1 MYLLSIKHKMNI
13 YLFLIKKGEPKT
25 ILPMKLK
32 HLPYLLH
39 FHSNF
44 LSLPRE
50 IATTYSGN
58 LSILLKIPIA
68 NLQRCL
74 GWISTPP
81 PFSPKGFTQ
90 CVPSLP
96 EQQPLACPTAGVGEQ
111 PDSSCPTGAMWLS
124 PPTWTRTHMLSTGL
138 GIHLPS
144 SAPRLRFQAAAT
156 AWFTENNIL

>member
-1 MYLLSIKHKMNI
+1 
-13 YLFLIKKGEPKT
+13 
-25 ILPMKLK
+25 MKLK
-32 HLPYLLH
+32 HLPYLPH

-58 LSILLKIPIA
+58 LSILLKNTYCQPTA
-68 NLQRCL
+68 LFGVDSR
-74 GWISTPP
+74 PP
-81 PFSPKGFTQ
+81 PFSPKGFTL

-96 EQQPLACPTAGVGEQ
+96 EEQPLACLTARVGEQ
-111 PDSSCPTGAMWLS
+111 PDCSCPTGATWLS

-156 AWFTENNIL
+156 AWFTENNIP